1 VSASNRVYRAKTARG
16 GSAKRSPGSRRPPG
30 NVISPAQLPN
40 PLDQPVSSCRYV
52 RRIQFYETD
61 LAGVVHFSWYLRYME
76 EAEHA
81 LWREAGLSIVPK
93 DHAIGFPRVAAA
105 IEYKAPLHFEDVVE
119 IWIEIT
125 AITRRSITYS
135 SRITCGDG
143 EITIAIGTFTAVCVD
158 KTARPLKSVDIPAE
172 IRNRLAIAKA

>member
-1 VSASNRVYRAKTARG
+1 MRRSTSPRR
-16 GSAKRSPGSRRPPG
+16 KRPGPG
-30 NVISPAQLPN
+30 RVISPVALPS

-93 DHAIGFPRVAAA
+93 DHKVGFPRVAAS
-105 IEYKAPLHFEDVVE
+105 IEYRAPLHFEDVVE
-119 IWIEIT
+119 VWIEIT
-125 AITRRSITYS
+125 AITRRSITYK

-143 EITIAIGTFTAVCVD
+143 EVTIARGTFTAVCVD
-158 KTARPLKSVDIPAE
+158 KTARPLKSVDIPAD
-172 IRNRLAIAKA
+172 IKARLAVAKP

>member
-1 VSASNRVYRAKTARG
+1 M
-16 GSAKRSPGSRRPPG
+16 
-30 NVISPAQLPN
+30 
-40 PLDQPVSSCRYV
+40 

-81 LWREAGLSIVPK
+81 LWRDAGLSIVPK
-93 DHAIGFPRVAAA
+93 DHAVGFPRVAAA